1 MSFIKLQERIISSK
15 PLSRK
20 LLLACIDGILL
31 PVCILFVVW
40 IKNHDPIN
48 IESNNSLYLLI
59 LSSFLG
65 LLIYFFTGQY
75 KSVTRYVGSSAF
87 YNIFARNIFLILF
100 FLEYVLYF
108 NSLSSL

>member
-1 MSFIKLQERIISSK
+1 MSFIKLQEKIISSK

-20 LLLACIDGILL
+20 LLLALIDGILL

-65 LLIYFFTGQY
+65 LLIYFLTGQY
-75 KSVTRYVGSSAF
+75 KSVTRYAGSSAF
-87 YNIFARNIFLILF
+87 YNIFTKKYISNF
-100 FLEYVLYF
+100 Y
-108 NSLSSL
+108 SLWDMFYISIP